1 MKPVRVETLSIA
13 AKAPAQQGEPQSPR
27 LEQRQ
32 LRPQSSR
39 PKLVAI
45 GARGESRASRV
56 EPRPEVPRVP
66 EPRAAESPRISGTPR
81 MAEPPRIP
89 EVPRA
94 PEVRRAP
101 EAPQV
106 PDARRVPDSDLEV
119 LPKQRTSLRQRVS
132 LKTTPPESI
141 QIPPPNAPELHRPV
155 YNQSPRVYQ
164 APDSA
169 YGSDMER
176 PPVNSMVSIECSLAE
191 FPTPPPRPTMVP
203 SPHSD
208 QQFFRPVQASP
219 HSPLQQRPHTSG
231 TMSARASQNQPPPR
245 NIPSAM
251 GMSMLSNV
259 TTMSHQSTS
268 SQTLKKKRSAF
279 GWLKKA
285 FSLDEE
291 ERAAFE
297 QKRRE
302 QQRNLYYDER
312 SPKFLDG
319 KRVPPRQQAP
329 SYYAESYRS

>member
-1 MKPVRVETLSIA
+1 MPE
-13 AKAPAQQGEPQSPR
+13 SPR
-27 LEQRQ
+27 VLDS
-32 LRPQSSR
+32 PH
-39 PKLVAI
+39 I
-45 GARGESRASRV
+45 
-56 EPRPEVPRVP
+56 PEEPRVP
-66 EPRAAESPRISGTPR
+66 
-81 MAEPPRIP
+81 PPRIP
-89 EVPRA
+89 EA
-94 PEVRRAP
+94 PAHRVS
-101 EAPQV
+101 EAPQAPIAPRV
-106 PDARRVPDSDLEV
+106 PDVRQAPDSDLEV

-141 QIPPPNAPELHRPV
+141 QIPPPNAPELHRPK
-155 YNQSPRVYQ
+155 YNQSRVYQ

-176 PPVNSMVSIECSLAE
+176 PPVNSVVSIDCSLAE
-191 FPTPPPRPTMVP
+191 FPTPPPRPVMVP

-231 TMSARASQNQPPPR
+231 TVGPHHQLPPR

-259 TTMSHQSTS
+259 TTASQQSVG

-279 GWLKKA
+279 GWFKKA

-319 KRVPPRQQAP
+319 KRVQPRQQP
-329 SYYAESYRS
+329 QGYYAESYRS